1 MSDQQIE
8 YLDPTSHKASGDL
21 SVPAISDLRDKVV
34 GFLSN
39 GWSSFG
45 KIGLRMHSVLLEKH
59 GIKEMRTYAI
69 PSAGPPEK
77 GLLDRVADECDVAV
91 VGMAN

>member
-1 MSDQQIE
+1 MSDQHIE

-21 SVPAISDLRDKVV
+21 SVPAISDLKDKVV
-34 GFLSN
+34 GFLNN

-45 KIGLRMHSVLLEKH
+45 KIGAHMESVLLAKH
-59 GIKEMRTYAI
+59 GIREMRTYAI
-69 PSAGPPEK
+69 PSAGPPAK
-77 GLLDRVADECDVAV
+77 GLLDRVAEECDVAV

>member
-1 MSDQQIE
+1 MSEQIE
-8 YLDPTSHKASGDL
+8 YLDPTSQKASGDL
-21 SVPAISDLRDKVV
+21 CVPAVSDLKDKVV

-45 KIGLRMHSVLLEKH
+45 KIGIHMNSVLLEKH

-69 PSAGPPEK
+69 PSAGPPAK